1 MVFFVATVYIYCS
14 FSRMLAY
21 AGRCVLDY
29 VKLYIAPERLYPP
42 PRNFQYFC
50 GVAGFRVLSR

>member
-42 PRNFQYFC
+42 PPEISSISA
-50 GVAGFRVLSR
+50 V